1 MGETIAGSVSW
12 RYARPGDT
20 GETALLADKLDLGG
34 GGRPPEGVGR
44 GLTFAGG
51 DMGGISSCGGVLGR
65 LLDNSTLGTTVEDD
79 PCE

>member
-1 MGETIAGSVSW
+1 MGEVIAGSVSW
-12 RYARPGDT
+12 RYARPGEI
-20 GETALLADKLDLGG
+20 GETALLADKLDRGG

-51 DMGGISSCGGVLGR
+51 DMGASSCGGLFGR
-65 LLDNSTLGTTVEDD
+65 LLDDSALGRTVEDD